1 MRVYK
6 QNQLESVFCNKCGK
20 KIKVQNHVIVEGAFE
35 LESISG
41 DIFLIK
47 TEKNIPLIC
56 VKNAMTKLQKSSHIL
71 LKKRGILNWYKR

>member
-35 LESISG
+35 LEYKWEYFSDKDGKKHSFDLCEKCYDEI
-41 DIFLIK
+41 
-47 TEKNIPLIC
+47 TEEFTYPVEEEGYTEL
-56 VKNAMTKLQKSSHIL
+56 V
-71 LKKRGILNWYKR
+71 

>member
-35 LESISG
+35 LE
-41 DIFLIK
+41 
-47 TEKNIPLIC
+47 
-56 VKNAMTKLQKSSHIL
+56 
-71 LKKRGILNWYKR
+71 Y

>member
-35 LESISG
+35 LEYKWGYFSDKDEI
-41 DIFLIK
+41 
-47 TEKNIPLIC
+47 TEEFTYPVEEEGYTEL
-56 VKNAMTKLQKSSHIL
+56 V
-71 LKKRGILNWYKR
+71 

>member
-35 LESISG
+35 LEYKWGYFSDKDG
-41 DIFLIK
+41 
-47 TEKNIPLIC
+47 
-56 VKNAMTKLQKSSHIL
+56 
-71 LKKRGILNWYKR
+71 KKHSFV